1 MVLHSHRMELKLD
14 DIKRPIAKEL
24 DEFEIRFRENMRSN
38 APLLDRITHYIV
50 TRKGKQMRPMFVFLS
65 ARLCGEINEV
75 TYIAASLVEILHTA
89 TLVHDDVVD
98 DSYQR
103 RGYFSI
109 NALWK
114 NKIAV
119 LVGDYLLAKGLLLS
133 VENNQYRLLQL
144 LSNTI
149 REMSEGEL
157 LQLEKARR
165 LDIKESI
172 YFDIIRQ
179 KTASLIASACASGAS
194 STTTD
199 EALINKTKLMGEKI
213 GIAFQIKD
221 DLFDYEEAEI
231 GKPRGIDIKERKLT
245 LPLIYS
251 LNKADNSTRRKI
263 INIIKNDNQNIEK
276 VRWIITTVRLLGG
289 MDYGKLKMIEY
300 KEEALKI
307 LNEFPESE
315 AKKAVGELIEF
326 TINRKI

>member
-1 MVLHSHRMELKLD
+1 
-14 DIKRPIAKEL
+14 
-24 DEFEIRFRENMRSN
+24 
-38 APLLDRITHYIV
+38 
-50 TRKGKQMRPMFVFLS
+50 
-65 ARLCGEINEV
+65 
-75 TYIAASLVEILHTA
+75 
-89 TLVHDDVVD
+89 
-98 DSYQR
+98 
-103 RGYFSI
+103 
-109 NALWK
+109 
-114 NKIAV
+114 
-119 LVGDYLLAKGLLLS
+119 
-133 VENNQYRLLQL
+133 
-144 LSNTI
+144 
-149 REMSEGEL
+149 
-157 LQLEKARR
+157 
-165 LDIKESI
+165 
-172 YFDIIRQ
+172 
-179 KTASLIASACASGAS
+179 
-194 STTTD
+194 
-199 EALINKTKLMGEKI
+199 MGEKI

>member
-1 MVLHSHRMELKLD
+1 MELKLD